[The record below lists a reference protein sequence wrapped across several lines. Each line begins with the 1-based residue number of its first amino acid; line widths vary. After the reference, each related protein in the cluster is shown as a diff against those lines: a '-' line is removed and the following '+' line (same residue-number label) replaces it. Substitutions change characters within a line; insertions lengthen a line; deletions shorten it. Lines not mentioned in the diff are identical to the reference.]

1 MIVRAETGADRDT
14 IRHVIDEAFG
24 DTKTNRIV
32 DGIWVSD
39 RFVPEL
45 SLVAVSGDQTVG
57 HVISSYVD
65 FVPVAKRPVRAK
77 RGPGEGVRGNRE
89 VSPPPNAQLTRV
101 LQVGP
106 LAVVPSHQRQGVGT
120 ALMEETIRIADERGE
135 PLLLIE
141 GNPKYYGRFGF
152 TRADEHGV
160 EMPPESHGAPYF
172 MIRPLA
178 AFDPA
183 IRGRAIY
190 PPETFLLGY

>member
-1 MIVRAETGADRDT
+1 MIVRAETGADRDA
-14 IRHVIDEAFG
+14 ICRVIDEAFG
-24 DTKTNRIV
+24 DTKTSRIV

-45 SLVAVSGDQTVG
+45 SLVAVSGGQTVG

-65 FVPVAKRPVRAK
+65 L
-77 RGPGEGVRGNRE
+77 
-89 VSPPPNAQLTRV
+89 VSGTRRV

-106 LAVVPSHQRQGVGT
+106 LAVVPSHQREGVGT
-120 ALMEETIRIADERGE
+120 ALIEETIRIADERGE

-152 TRADEHGV
+152 TRADEHGI
-160 EMPPESHGAPYF
+160 EMPPESHGAEYF

-178 AFDPA
+178 AYDPA